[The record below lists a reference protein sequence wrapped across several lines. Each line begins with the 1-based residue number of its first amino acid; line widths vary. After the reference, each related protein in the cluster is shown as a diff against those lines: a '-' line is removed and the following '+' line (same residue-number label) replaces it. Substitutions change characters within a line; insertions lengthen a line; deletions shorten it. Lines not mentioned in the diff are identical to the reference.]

1 MKKILS
7 KISFSRLLFSIV
19 FAFSLFYMSKI
30 FFLGYVY
37 YENYMDLVFF
47 SEFKILIILIPIIYL
62 LATLLEKHYINIYN
76 YIICEKEFEKKKL
89 FCIVA
94 FIFLLIVYLTYFLTF
109 YPGGVYIDTWTALQ
123 MLTGKED
130 FTNQQPVLYTLML
143 NIVKVFIPNL
153 VTGFG
158 IFTFIQI
165 IFMISCFTYFIH
177 WLLSKKVNLLI
188 VTFITI
194 FLGIFKLYPLYS
206 ISVWKDTP
214 FNLSL
219 FLYTLSL
226 IDLIIDFKNKNI
238 KISNIIKFNIW
249 AFLVMALRNNGLY
262 VTLVTLVFLL
272 ITFIKNIIRKEKI
285 IHIKSFCITSFST
298 IILFMIIE
306 SLYPVFGLEQSPFVE
321 KLSIPLQQIARVVA
335 TDGNIT
341 NEQMDL
347 IEKVIPEKN
356 IKESYRALIV
366 DGIKWNSEFN
376 EEYLNEHKSDYLKLW
391 IELLIQNP
399 DEYIRAYL
407 LQTSGFWTFNVRGTE
422 AYASPTIWAT
432 LNGEMQNRDLLS
444 EHTNISFKNDFIPT
458 SYFSGGFFFWIT
470 IVSILIAFRTCDKKY
485 LIGYLPPILLWLTVM
500 ISTPM
505 GSALRYVYIL
515 VLILPL
521 NFVYPA
527 IVKNLQESK

>member
-1 MKKILS
+1 
-7 KISFSRLLFSIV
+7 
-19 FAFSLFYMSKI
+19 
-30 FFLGYVY
+30 
-37 YENYMDLVFF
+37 MDLVFF

-238 KISNIIKFNIW
+238 KIS
-249 AFLVMALRNNGLY
+249 
-262 VTLVTLVFLL
+262 
-272 ITFIKNIIRKEKI
+272 
-285 IHIKSFCITSFST
+285 C
-298 IILFMIIE
+298 
-306 SLYPVFGLEQSPFVE
+306 
-321 KLSIPLQQIARVVA
+321 QI
-335 TDGNIT
+335 
-341 NEQMDL
+341 
-347 IEKVIPEKN
+347 
-356 IKESYRALIV
+356 
-366 DGIKWNSEFN
+366 
-376 EEYLNEHKSDYLKLW
+376 
-391 IELLIQNP
+391 
-399 DEYIRAYL
+399 
-407 LQTSGFWTFNVRGTE
+407 
-422 AYASPTIWAT
+422 
-432 LNGEMQNRDLLS
+432 
-444 EHTNISFKNDFIPT
+444 
-458 SYFSGGFFFWIT
+458 
-470 IVSILIAFRTCDKKY
+470 
-485 LIGYLPPILLWLTVM
+485 
-500 ISTPM
+500 
-505 GSALRYVYIL
+505 
-515 VLILPL
+515 
-521 NFVYPA
+521 
-527 IVKNLQESK
+527 